1 MSVHVIYYKDGAKM
15 MRPVL
20 SRPAYLALRNSGNQV
35 QMVAAI
41 REGDTSLKHKLVQMN
56 YSCLPNEDGSLKGSK
71 TMSTT
76 VGMDIDWTPSL
87 VTPEGEEQ
95 MAVSKEEWLK
105 KVPELVMGKKDE
117 LGLLMLECS
126 ATKGYHLVFRRRPEM
141 SQEENLRWASDLLGV
156 AYDKGAKDITRVFFT
171 TTASEEDL
179 IYLDDE
185 IFKTDTDP
193 SKDPGRPTPD
203 LARPQQRSS
212 ASVTQDG
219 LTFSQPVDTFAT
231 REGRGEAGAEG
242 AAEKSRGQESLPSR
256 GDLEGS
262 EGSVECS
269 YPLTYHGI
277 PFSSIIK
284 KYWDLFNDGKEPSEG
299 DRNVLTFEL
308 AVTLRS
314 ICGYDLGK
322 MMQVIPNYWKDTP
335 PALPIREGAE
345 CFADS
350 TSQGSQVITPLP
362 HREGQGGES
371 EWIQTL
377 SNALKEPKRGMPFR
391 LKQVLQAL
399 KSQQAVKACGGTLT
413 SPPPMPK
420 KLPPLVKLLTK
431 NVPGFYKPAVASA
444 VFPALGAH
452 LHGVRFRYWD
462 NVEHEATFMNVLIG
476 RQSIGKG
483 SIKKPIEYIMEDIR
497 QRDIPNRQREA
508 EWKQKNPSA
517 KQKKEPRP
525 TDICIQMLIDNLTD
539 AVFNQRIVDA
549 HNNGERYIYTLV
561 DEIEALK
568 KVTSRGTVDEVGLL
582 IRKAFDNSLAG
593 QERVGADSVS
603 GIAPLRWNFN
613 ASTTPPNACKF
624 FYKMVN
630 DGTVSRLDIATIIK
644 ADDDDD
650 TAPILGIYDHSFAQ
664 ELKPYIDRL
673 EAASGLI
680 ECPQARKLSMEMRS
694 ENADSATLYDSEAYR
709 ILSYRANVIA
719 WLKGM
724 VLYVAHGCKWSREIA
739 DFVRWSQQ
747 YNLWCKMLYFGKQLE
762 KELREEVE
770 MQRQSGPQN
779 LLDKLADEFTR
790 EEYRQMRQ
798 AQGRSGSGDAT
809 LRSWVKR
816 GHIVFDEVSGRYC
829 KTHTVASLQRCSS

>member
-20 SRPAYLALRNSGNQV
+20 SRPEYLALRNSGNQV

-71 TMSTT
+71 RMSTT
-76 VGMDIDWTPSL
+76 VGMDIDWTPSPLPL
-87 VTPEGEEQ
+87 VGEEQ
-95 MAVSKEEWLK
+95 TAASKEEWLK
-105 KVPELVMGKKDE
+105 KVPELVMGKKEE

-126 ATKGYHLVFRRRPEM
+126 ATKGYHLVFRRRPEL
-141 SQEENLRWASDLLGV
+141 SQEENLRWASELLGV

-185 IFKTDTDP
+185 IF
-193 SKDPGRPTPD
+193 SPTPN
-203 LARPQQRSS
+203 PS
-212 ASVTQDG
+212 
-219 LTFSQPVDTFAT
+219 
-231 REGRGEAGAEG
+231 REGRGEAG
-242 AAEKSRGQESLPSR
+242 AEKSRGQESLPSR

-262 EGSVECS
+262 LEGSVECS

-314 ICGYDLGK
+314 ICGYDLEK
-322 MMQVIPNYWKDTP
+322 MMQVIPNYWRPTP
-335 PALPIREGAE
+335 DPSREGGEGASAE
-345 CFADS
+345 QS
-350 TSQGSQVITPLP
+350 SEQSQGQESLPL
-362 HREGQGGES
+362 RGDLEGSS

-431 NVPGFYKPAVASA
+431 NVPAFYKPAVASA

-549 HNNGERYIYTLV
+549 HNNGERYIYTIV

-568 KVTSRGTVDEVGLL
+568 KVTSKGTVDEVGLL

-779 LLDKLADEFTR
+779 LLELLADEFTR

-816 GHIVFDEVSGRYC
+816 GHIVFDEASGRYC
-829 KTHTVASLQRCSS
+829 KTHSVAALQRCSS